1 MNLKA
6 YDVDSLR
13 KIVRELQEE
22 NEELREQLHRQ
33 NIPAAES
40 QAFLIRRNED
50 LYDPDQGARIEH
62 PFITR
67 EMLNLFYKM
76 FQGRPDVYARRGRK
90 GGYYPQCA
98 RRWSQEC
105 PFQNGSSHYCLK
117 NQCTVREWLP
127 LKDMLW

>member
-40 QAFLIRRNED
+40 QAFLIRRNDD

-62 PFITR
+62 PFIIKCFKDVPMYMQGEAGRADTIR
-67 EMLNLFYKM
+67 SVRGAGVRNVHFKM
-76 FQGRPDVYARRGRK
+76 AAATIV
-90 GGYYPQCA
+90 
-98 RRWSQEC
+98 
-105 PFQNGSSHYCLK
+105 
-117 NQCTVREWLP
+117 
-127 LKDMLW
+127 